1 MGNSFMRAL
10 VMLYGATS
18 YFVFFGVFLY
28 LIAFNAEV
36 LVPKTLSSAASEN
49 IAIALL
55 INLALLLLWG
65 IQHTVM
71 ARDWF
76 KQAIASVIPHHTERS
91 TYVLASSV
99 VLAFLM
105 YAWQPIEG
113 VVWQV
118 DNLILTYVLWGV
130 FGLGWTLVLISTFLT
145 DHFDLFG
152 LRQTWL
158 HFIKKTYSSVGFTE
172 RMLYRWIR
180 HPMMLGLL
188 MAFWA
193 VPSMSIGHLVF
204 SVGMT
209 AYTLLGIHFE
219 EKGLAEKFGEA
230 YVAYQKRT
238 SRVIP
243 KIY

>member
-1 MGNSFMRAL
+1 MRAL
-10 VMLYGATS
+10 VMLYGTAS
-18 YFVFFGVFLY
+18 YLIFFGVFLY

-36 LVPKTLSSAASEN
+36 LVPKTLSSAAGMN
-49 IAIALL
+49 VAMALL
-55 INLALLLLWG
+55 TNLALLLLWG
-65 IQHTVM
+65 AQHSLM
-71 ARDWF
+71 ARGWF
-76 KQAIASVIPHHTERS
+76 KEAIASVIPQHTERS

-99 VLAFLM
+99 VLAVLM

-118 DNLILTYVLWGV
+118 DNLIVTYALWAV
-130 FGLGWTLVLISTFLT
+130 FGLGWALVLLSTFLT

-193 VPSMSIGHLVF
+193 VPSMSIGHFVF

-209 AYTLLGIHFE
+209 AYTLIGIHFE
-219 EKGLAEKFGEA
+219 EKGLATTLGA
-230 YVAYQKRT
+230 DYVAYQQRT

-243 KIY
+243 KFY

>member
-1 MGNSFMRAL
+1 MRIL
-10 VMLYGATS
+10 VMLYGAAS
-18 YFVFFGVFLY
+18 YLTFFGVFLY

-36 LVPKTLSSAASEN
+36 LVPKTLSSAAGMD
-49 IAIALL
+49 AAMALL

-65 IQHTVM
+65 VQHSVM
-71 ARDWF
+71 ARGWF
-76 KQAIASVIPHHTERS
+76 KEAIASVIPHHTERS
-91 TYVLASSV
+91 TYVLTSSV
-99 VLAFLM
+99 VLAVLM

-113 VVWQV
+113 TVWQV
-118 DNLILTYVLWGV
+118 DNLIMTYVLWGV

-152 LRQTWL
+152 LRQTWF
-158 HFIKKTYSSVGFTE
+158 HFIEKTYSSVGFTE
-172 RMLYRWIR
+172 RLFYRWIR

-193 VPSMSIGHLVF
+193 VPSMTIGHLVF
-204 SVGMT
+204 SVGMSV
-209 AYTLLGIHFE
+209 YTLLGIHFE
-219 EKGLAEKFGEA
+219 EKGLAATLGTD
-230 YVAYQKRT
+230 YVAYQQRT

>member
-1 MGNSFMRAL
+1 MRTL
-10 VMLYGATS
+10 VMLYGTAS
-18 YFVFFGVFLY
+18 YLIFFGVFLY

-36 LVPKTLSSAASEN
+36 LVPKTLSSAADEN
-49 IAIALL
+49 VVIALL
-55 INLALLLLWG
+55 VNLALLLLWG
-65 IQHTVM
+65 VQHTVM
-71 ARDWF
+71 ARAWF
-76 KQAIASVIPHHTERS
+76 KEKIAGIIPHHTERS

-99 VLAFLM
+99 VLALLM

-113 VVWQV
+113 AVWQV
-118 DNLILTYVLWGV
+118 ENLLLTYFLWGV
-130 FGLGWTLVLISTFLT
+130 FGLGWILVLISTFLT

-152 LRQTWL
+152 LRHTWL
-158 HFIKKTYSSVGFTE
+158 HFIGKTYSSVGFTE
-172 RMLYRWIR
+172 RLLYRWIR

-204 SVGMT
+204 SIGMT
-209 AYTLLGIHFE
+209 VYTLLGIHFE
-219 EKGLAEKFGEA
+219 EKGLAVALGA
-230 YVAYQKRT
+230 DYVAYQQRT